1 MKHEPSDLTVKG
13 LRPYIPLTMIG
24 ETEEDRRAIKDA
36 LSLGYFLWVTEDGK
50 VLRESDYKYIA
61 NVVPLKEGQEPAWKP
76 PFDFDIDLED
86 FRLDK

>member
-1 MKHEPSDLTVKG
+1 MRRRDLK
-13 LRPYIPLTMIG
+13 PYFPIAMIG
-24 ETEEDRRAIKDA
+24 ETDEDRLAIKNA
-36 LSLGYFLWVTEDGK
+36 LSLGYFLWVTEDRK
-50 VLRESDYKYIA
+50 VLREADYKHIA

>member
-1 MKHEPSDLTVKG
+1 MDKKG
-13 LRPYIPLTMIG
+13 LKPYFPIAMIG
-24 ETEEDRRAIKDA
+24 ETDEDRLAIKNA

-50 VLRESDYKYIA
+50 VLREADYNHIA